1 MNQTPSFSYRFP
13 VLCAGVRVSTSE
25 GDRERLKLS
34 VDLSQSMLSLSLWL
48 FLFSRHTTQFQTWR
62 KIWKPSS
69 PPLSVNS
76 HSLTFTSRHSSC
88 GLKQVYTIRM
98 PCLWLDGKKGS
109 PQCLKRPSLTHVI
122 CQGIRY
128 LCFCHDTY
136 Q

>member
-1 MNQTPSFSYRFP
+1 MNKTPSFFSTIFLFSLRAC
-13 VLCAGVRVSTSE
+13 VSTGVRVSTSE

-76 HSLTFTSRHSSC
+76 RSLTFTSRQSSC
-88 GLKQVYTIRM
+88 GLQQVYTIRM
-98 PCLWLDGKKGS
+98 PCLCLDGKKET
-109 PQCLKRPSLTHVI
+109 PQCPCKRKDSHLN
-122 CQGIRY
+122 
-128 LCFCHDTY
+128 L
-136 Q
+136 